1 MNCIRSLSSYLFLQ
15 SMKKLNEPN
24 LLKLIFL
31 MDMITTNRISRLIN
45 NRKNN
50 HNFEKH
56 DTNTISKKYC
66 K

>member
-1 MNCIRSLSSYLFLQ
+1 MNYIRSLSSYLFLQ
-15 SMKKLNEPN
+15 SMKKLNELN